1 MTLPGNAT
9 FGSIVTDRQLP
20 LIPSAPEILPDG
32 LFYFDDFINTI
43 DAEKLLSIIDKQPWL
58 DDLQRR
64 VQHYGFKYDYRARR
78 IDDSMHLGP
87 LPDWLIPVEQSV
99 RNKTAEL
106 LNIDHVFDQAIV
118 NEYEPGQGISPHV
131 DCEPCFGEV
140 VATLSLNSEIQMDF
154 SKPTLGLKIS
164 KRLETNSL
172 ALLTGSVRY
181 EWQHSIPA
189 RKSDP
194 ADTAFNRGV
203 NRRKRRVSVTFR
215 SVLLDEDG
223 VGGGT

>member
-1 MTLPGNAT
+1 MT
-9 FGSIVTDRQLP
+9 SEKQLP
-20 LIPSAPEILPDG
+20 LIPSEPEILPDG

-43 DAEKLLSIIDKQPWL
+43 TAKKLLATIDEQPWL

-140 VATLSLNSEIQMDF
+140 VATLSLNSDIQMDF